1 MIEYIEYI
9 PQVEQAI
16 LPLLTAVGGL
26 AQVGMSLA
34 QRNKL
39 QSQQQE
45 AQDAKAAAEAAAREQ
60 EAHDLAVAA
69 EAAAARSRRT

>member
-34 QRNKL
+34 QRTNYKVNNK
-39 QSQQQE
+39 
-45 AQDAKAAAEAAAREQ
+45 
-60 EAHDLAVAA
+60 
-69 EAAAARSRRT
+69 RRKMLLMLRKKYIKV